1 MSSLEAGERHK
12 PAAQNETAPSAT
24 TANATGQATNSPPPA
39 SGTESQTA
47 SQDEEDK
54 DGGDGETNEGD

>member
-54 DGGDGETNEGD
+54 DGGDGDANEGD